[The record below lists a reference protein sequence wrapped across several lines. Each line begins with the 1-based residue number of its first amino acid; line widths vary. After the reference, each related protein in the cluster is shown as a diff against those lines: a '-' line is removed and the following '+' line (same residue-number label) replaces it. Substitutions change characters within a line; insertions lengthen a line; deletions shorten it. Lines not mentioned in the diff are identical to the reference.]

1 MKSGGAIGLIIG
13 IRPKLEGAAVHWR
26 TDQQQRQEQES
37 DQSCTEPEVVWYYSF
52 GWICC
57 DLELITN
64 IILCFFTDMCYILT
78 EFT

>member
-37 DQSCTEPEVVWYYSF
+37 DQSSTEPEVVWYYSF
-52 GWICC
+52 G
-57 DLELITN
+57 
-64 IILCFFTDMCYILT
+64 
-78 EFT
+78 